1 MYPDVLLGMFPVAH
15 SGALLHLPREELY
28 GTVAR
33 LEVGDSDAK

>member
-1 MYPDVLLGMFPVAH
+1 MADLVSCISLLSSF